1 MAHDVFVSY
10 ATAQRPLAFALTK
23 QFEDNQVSCWIA
35 PRNIVSG
42 TVWPEAI
49 IAAITTSKLMLVLLS
64 AESSNSP
71 QVRKEVTQA
80 VENGIPILP
89 VRTDAAAPSAAMS
102 YLLSDTHW
110 YDALDR
116 PYHELTDTVKILLG
130 GGMVAQSAS
139 SSDEPMPSVI
149 RPPGEDTAV
158 SVTLD
163 SLQVAVLPPE
173 SPPEPA
179 GRYTA
184 PMNSQR
190 PGCFIVLVDQSG
202 SMNRRIAGT
211 DIPKRQAVADAV
223 NSLLYE
229 AVLSATADDGVRHRF
244 DIAVLGY
251 GVGEDGV
258 QSAFDQDLT
267 PIGEIAQ
274 IARPPQKRVIYR
286 PDGHGGVYE
295 QVVDLPVWFDPVA
308 KGQTFMYAAFERA
321 LAAATVWTREHPRS
335 FPPIVI
341 NITDG
346 GFTEKDPTPLVYA
359 IQELCTE
366 AGNALIFNCHIS
378 ESEGL
383 VTMYPGPQEAA
394 TFERRMRQL
403 YEMSSVLPEPVRE
416 RAIERGYSVE
426 PGARGY
432 VLNADAA
439 SLIDFMEI
447 GGTRA
452 MDT

>member
-1 MAHDVFVSY
+1 
-10 ATAQRPLAFALTK
+10 
-23 QFEDNQVSCWIA
+23 
-35 PRNIVSG
+35 
-42 TVWPEAI
+42 
-49 IAAITTSKLMLVLLS
+49 
-64 AESSNSP
+64 
-71 QVRKEVTQA
+71 
-80 VENGIPILP
+80 
-89 VRTDAAAPSAAMS
+89 MS
-102 YLLSDTHW
+102 YMLSDTHW

-130 GGMVAQSAS
+130 GGMVARSAS
-139 SSDEPMPSVI
+139 SPDEPMASVI
-149 RPPGEDTAV
+149 RPPGEETAV
-158 SVTLD
+158 SVNLD
-163 SLQVAVLPPE
+163 SLQVDVLPPE

-251 GVGEDGV
+251 GVGEQGV

-274 IARPPQKRVIYR
+274 IARPPQKRV
-286 PDGHGGVYE
+286 
-295 QVVDLPVWFDPVA
+295 
-308 KGQTFMYAAFERA
+308 
-321 LAAATVWTREHPRS
+321 
-335 FPPIVI
+335 

-378 ESEGL
+378 DSEGL

-432 VLNADAA
+432 VLNADGHGNLHVLPWLVR
-439 SLIDFMEI
+439 SQ
-447 GGTRA
+447 TRA
-452 MDT
+452 GWRPESGCLRHPPGPGRGRPRRRAARDLRRRDLDGVRRAVGASARRRA